1 MSLEDLS
8 PEAQQELAALARTL
22 AESPATRKQFLQ
34 LTKQVRPDVPI
45 PEIEIEER
53 TNQVLESA
61 QKEVQSLRQEIKNRE
76 AREELEKRRQ
86 ALLKKGLVDS
96 EDDVKEVEKIMV
108 EKGIQNHETAAEY
121 HSWMKQ
127 MSAPTPSQ
135 FPQPVMSKFNTK
147 DFMKNPVGAARDA
160 AHAALNEFR
169 KNPKPI
175 GL

>member
-1 MSLEDLS
+1 MSLENLS
-8 PEAQQELAALARTL
+8 VEAQAELAALAKTL
-22 AESPATRKQFLQ
+22 AENPSTRKQFLQ

-53 TNQVLESA
+53 TNSVLAKAEDRVKSLEE
-61 QKEVQSLRQEIKNRE
+61 KLRQKE
-76 AREELEKRRQ
+76 AREELQKRRD
-86 ALLKKGLVDS
+86 ALIRKGLIDS
-96 EDDVKEVEKIMV
+96 EDEVKEVEKLMV
-108 EKGIQNHETAAEY
+108 EKGIANHETAAEY
-121 HSWMKQ
+121 HAWMKQ
-127 MSAPTPSQ
+127 AAAPTPSQ

-160 AHAALNEFR
+160 AHAALTEFR

>member
-8 PEAQQELAALARTL
+8 SDAQAELAALARTL
-22 AESPATRKQFLQ
+22 AENPSTRKEFLK

-53 TNQVLESA
+53 TNSVLA
-61 QKEVQSLRQEIKNRE
+61 QAEDRVKSLEEKLRQKE
-76 AREELEKRRQ
+76 AREELQKRRD
-86 ALLKKGLVDS
+86 ALMKKGLVDS
-96 EDDVKEVEKIMV
+96 EDDVREVEKIMV
-108 EKGIQNHETAAEY
+108 EKGIANHETAAEY

-160 AHAALNEFR
+160 AHAALQEFR

>member
-1 MSLEDLS
+1 MSLENLS
-8 PEAQQELAALARTL
+8 VEAQAELAALAKTL
-22 AESPATRKQFLQ
+22 AENPSTRKQFLQ

-53 TNQVLESA
+53 TNSVLAEA
-61 QKEVQSLRQEIKNRE
+61 NKKVETLEQKLRQKEAK
-76 AREELEKRRQ
+76 EELEKRRIT
-86 ALLKKGLVDS
+86 LLKKNLVQS
-96 EDDVKEVEKIMV
+96 EDEIAEVEKLMV
-108 EKGIQNHETAAEY
+108 EKGIANHETAAEY
-121 HSWMKQ
+121 HQWMKQ
-127 MSAPTPSQ
+127 AAAPTPSQ

-160 AHAALNEFR
+160 AHAALAEFR

>member
-1 MSLEDLS
+1 MSLENLS
-8 PEAQQELAALARTL
+8 LEAQAELAALAKTL
-22 AESPATRKQFLQ
+22 AEDPKTRKQFLQ

-53 TNQVLESA
+53 TNEVLTAANKRVESLEA
-61 QKEVQSLRQEIKNRE
+61 KLRQKEAKE
-76 AREELEKRRQ
+76 ALEKRRQ
-86 ALLKKGLVDS
+86 DLLKKQLVSS
-96 EDDVKEVEKIMV
+96 EDDIKEVEKLMV
-108 EKGIQNHETAAEY
+108 EKGIANHETAAEY
-121 HSWMKQ
+121 HQWMKQ

-135 FPQPVMSKFNTK
+135 FPQPVMSRFNTA

>member
-1 MSLEDLS
+1 MSLENLS
-8 PEAQQELAALARTL
+8 PEAQQDLAALAKTL
-22 AESPATRKQFLQ
+22 AENPSTRRRFLS
-34 LTKQVRPDVPI
+34 LTKEVMPDVPI

-53 TNQVLESA
+53 TNKVLESA
-61 QKEVQSLRQEIKNRE
+61 QKEVSTLRQELKNRE

-86 ALLKKGLVDS
+86 TLLKKGLIES
-96 EDDVKEVEKIMV
+96 EDEIKDVEKVMV
-108 EKGIQNHETAAEY
+108 EKGIANHETAAEY
-121 HSWMKQ
+121 HQWMKQ
-127 MSAPTPSQ
+127 MSQPTPSQ

-160 AHAALNEFR
+160 AHAALQEFR

>member
-8 PEAQQELAALARTL
+8 PDAQAELAALARTL
-22 AESPATRKQFLQ
+22 AENPTTRKQFLQ

-53 TNQVLESA
+53 TNSVLA
-61 QKEVQSLRQEIKNRE
+61 QAEDRVKSLEDKLRQKE
-76 AREELEKRRQ
+76 AREELQKRRD
-86 ALLKKGLVDS
+86 AIVRKGLVES

-108 EKGIQNHETAAEY
+108 EKGIANHETAAEY

>member
-1 MSLEDLS
+1 MSLENLS
-8 PEAQQELAALARTL
+8 VEAQAELAALAKTL
-22 AESPATRKQFLQ
+22 AENPATRKTFLQ

-53 TNQVLESA
+53 TNSVLAEA
-61 QKEVQSLRQEIKNRE
+61 NKKVETLEQRLRQKEAK
-76 AREELEKRRQ
+76 EELEKRRIT
-86 ALLKKGLVDS
+86 LLKKNLVQS
-96 EDDVKEVEKIMV
+96 EDEIAEVEKLMV
-108 EKGIQNHETAAEY
+108 EKGIANHETAAEY
-121 HSWMKQ
+121 HQWMKQ
-127 MSAPTPSQ
+127 AAAPTPSQ

-160 AHAALNEFR
+160 AHAALAEFR

>member
-1 MSLEDLS
+1 MSLENLS
-8 PEAQQELAALARTL
+8 PEAQQELAILAKNLFEDPR
-22 AESPATRKQFLQ
+22 TRKPFLH

-45 PEIEIEER
+45 PEVEIEEQ
-53 TNQVLESA
+53 TNKVLSEA
-61 QKEVQSLRQEIKNRE
+61 KAEVQSLKDQIRQRE

-86 ALLKKGLVDS
+86 SLIKKGLIDS
-96 EDDVKEVEKIMV
+96 EDDIKEVEKVMV
-108 EKGIQNHETAAEY
+108 EKGIANHETAAEY
-121 HSWMKQ
+121 HAYMKQ
-127 MSAPTPSQ
+127 MAAPTPSQ

-160 AHAALNEFR
+160 AHAALAEFR

>member
-1 MSLEDLS
+1 MSLENLS
-8 PEAQQELAALARTL
+8 VEAQAELAALAKTL
-22 AESPATRKQFLQ
+22 AENPSTRKQFLQ

-53 TNQVLESA
+53 TNSVLAEA
-61 QKEVQSLRQEIKNRE
+61 NKKVETLEQRLRQKEAK
-76 AREELEKRRQ
+76 EELEKRRL
-86 ALLKKGLVDS
+86 ALIKKNLVQS
-96 EDDVKEVEKIMV
+96 EDDIAEVEKLMV
-108 EKGIQNHETAAEY
+108 EKGIASHETAAEY
-121 HSWMKQ
+121 HQWMKQ
-127 MSAPTPSQ
+127 AAAPTPSQ

-160 AHAALNEFR
+160 AHAALAEFR

>member
-1 MSLEDLS
+1 MSLEDLT
-8 PEAQQELAALARTL
+8 PDAQAELAALARSL
-22 AESPATRKQFLQ
+22 AENPNTRKDFLK

-53 TNQVLESA
+53 TNNVLA
-61 QKEVQSLRQEIKNRE
+61 QAENRVKSLEDKLRQKE
-76 AREELEKRRQ
+76 AREELQKRRD
-86 ALLKKGLVDS
+86 ALMRKGLVDS

-108 EKGIQNHETAAEY
+108 EKGIANHETAAEY